1 MRRPLVVALLAGI
14 VLLLAAPAASAHAVL
29 RGSDPA
35 SGASLPKAPERVTL
49 TFTEPP
55 DLRLSSIHVLDSSG
69 NAVERGKAAGVPG
82 NRLAMAVPLGQLP
95 NGAYTVS
102 WRAVSSTDGHL
113 TTGSFAFGVGVQAP
127 AAATSGSPAAAT
139 PSPSP
144 LGVAGRWMLDWGL
157 ILLVGAVA
165 SSLLVFRGR
174 AAAPPVRLLWGTIG
188 LAAVGIIA
196 MIVAERSRVGVSFG
210 ELLGS
215 SAGGKL
221 VSQAAVLAVTAVV
234 LAAVA
239 RWPGRRELLALLG
252 AGGAA
257 TMLVHVAGG
266 HAAGEGGSLAPLN
279 LLDQWLHLLGVGVWA
294 GGFLWLLLGLRERR
308 AAGPEPGNGG
318 GALGGDGP
326 PRPPVGE
333 GGGGTAAAAP
343 VVAAA
348 GGGGGAAAAAPVA
361 TAVAVAAEPG
371 DDRIASVRRFSNLA
385 TVALAVVVLTGL
397 IRALVEVGSW
407 HALVSTGFG
416 RTLLVKG
423 ALVVALVA
431 LGAVNR
437 LRIVPALR
445 AGRAKLSTLGSTVR
459 AELIIAIPIVLAT
472 ALLGELAP
480 AKYVDQT
487 TAAPKPVAPVTVS
500 GSDFGT
506 SVRVQ
511 LTASPGT
518 VGANQFSAKVVDYD
532 SGQPLPASRVSL
544 SFVLSSRPDI
554 GASTIELK
562 KAPDGTWQGQGI
574 LSMTGK
580 WAITTLVEKPDGN
593 VTVPLDLEPRA
604 APGTTPGVKIS
615 RVPGQPT
622 VYTISL
628 QRGETLQAYLD
639 PGRPGPNV
647 LHLTYFT
654 AAGAEQPMFEASA
667 NATGPSGKAGGLTLS
682 KLSPG
687 HYASNLTLTPGHWS
701 FAVNAT
707 SKEGD
712 LTDARFEQVIQ

>member
-1 MRRPLVVALLAGI
+1 MRRPLVIALLAGI

-35 SGASLPKAPERVTL
+35 SGASLPKAPEKVTL

-55 DLRLSSIHVLDSSG
+55 DLSLSSIHVLDSSG

-113 TTGSFAFGVGVQAP
+113 TTGSFAFGIGVQAS
-127 AAATSGSPAAAT
+127 AAATSGSPAPPT

-165 SSLLVFRGR
+165 SGLLVFRGR
-174 AAAPPVRLLWGTIG
+174 GAGPPVPLLWAALG
-188 LAAVGIIA
+188 LAAVGLIA

-210 ELLGS
+210 VLLGS

-221 VSQAAVLAVTAVV
+221 VSQAAVLAVTGVV
-234 LAAVA
+234 LAAFA
-239 RWPGRRELLALLG
+239 QWPGRRELLALLG

-266 HAAGEGGSLAPLN
+266 HAAGDGGSLAPLN
-279 LLDQWLHLLGVGVWA
+279 LLVQWLHLLAVGVWV

-308 AAGPEPGNGG
+308 VAGPEPGNGG
-318 GALGGDGP
+318 GALGGGGP
-326 PRPPVGE
+326 AGPSWR
-333 GGGGTAAAAP
+333 
-343 VVAAA
+343 
-348 GGGGGAAAAAPVA
+348 GGGGGAAAAAPAGPAAAPLA

-371 DDRIASVRRFSNLA
+371 DDRVASVQRFSNLA

-397 IRALVEVGSW
+397 TRALVEVGSW

-423 ALVVALVA
+423 GLVVVLLA

-437 LRIVPALR
+437 FRIVPALR
-445 AGRAKLSTLGSTVR
+445 AGGAKLSTLGSTVR
-459 AELIIAIPIVLAT
+459 AELIVAIPIVLAT

-480 AKYVDQT
+480 AKFVAQT
-487 TAAPKPVAPVTVS
+487 AAAPKPAAPVTVS

-511 LTASPGT
+511 LTATPGT

-532 SGQPLPASRVSL
+532 SGQPVPASRVSL
-544 SFVLSSRPDI
+544 SFVLPSRPDI
-554 GASTIELK
+554 GASTIELR

-574 LSMTGK
+574 LPMTGK

-615 RVPGQPT
+615 RAPGQPT

-628 QRGETLQAYLD
+628 QRGEALQAYLD
-639 PGRPGPNV
+639 PGKPGPNV

-654 AAGAEQPMFEASA
+654 AAGTEQPMFEASA
-667 NATGPSGKAGGLTLS
+667 NATGPSGNAGGLTLS

-687 HYASNLTLTPGHWS
+687 HYASNLNLTPGRWS